1 MYPGNPPMP
10 SKMENEKRNIIL
22 IKDFDRILTV
32 CSVKIS
38 FGKTGGIKSN
48 YRPSNSNPYV
58 HMSWWNL
65 HVNDTNHF
73 INEKSNMC
81 LKKKTPKSTK
91 ALNLRGIVGLLKN
104 LNECFA

>member
-1 MYPGNPPMP
+1 MP

-58 HMSWWNL
+58 HMS
-65 HVNDTNHF
+65 
-73 INEKSNMC
+73 
-81 LKKKTPKSTK
+81 
-91 ALNLRGIVGLLKN
+91 
-104 LNECFA
+104 